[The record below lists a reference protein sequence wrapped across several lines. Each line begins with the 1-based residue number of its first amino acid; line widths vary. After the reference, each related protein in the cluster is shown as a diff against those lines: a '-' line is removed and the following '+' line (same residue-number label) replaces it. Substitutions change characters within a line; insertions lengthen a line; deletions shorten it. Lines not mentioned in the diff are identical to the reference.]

1 MGKLTIIGN
10 DKPVIGKQEMYSV
23 SSVNDWL
30 NPLKSIKNPLQVPKT
45 HWEVMVQTKTGWRK
59 GGSDKEGQIVPYI
72 FGQKSLL
79 HKGIKIAVRQGE
91 DYGELIIHPQ
101 RAKEPKITRV
111 ELLDVNYNPIPKGK
125 KLSYK
130 DTIIARAYCV
140 EMFGM
145 NISFTLWEDDALGGG
160 HNPTINALNKINLVP
175 VLGRVNEKGMAEAV
189 FRLPFY
195 TMAVLIANARTASGD
210 KSEGATHEYYVTAD
224 VVSKHIQ
231 KASPNV
237 NVINPTHVPEPPRK
251 RELPKGHTPPPEKP
265 KTTPAPEKPKPK
277 PNSPKFPVTT
287 GGKKSDDPQGKI
299 LNAEFVDNNGNKL
312 HSSKVG
318 TTVRIKIVAKEMKN
332 KKVTVKIW
340 EEDNFTWTNDKIFEK
355 DYILIG
361 DNSYINNV
369 QLTKKMF
376 DKANDGGGDSRRQ
389 DYFIEVIHNN
399 TSVNS
404 GVMPVSIDATPTEV
418 PSSNNPTSVKKV
430 NSDKKKET
438 KVCECEARVRAF
450 IRMLRVKEGTRDEI
464 GYKTQYSGKQF
475 SDFSEHPQEVVTD
488 SKGKHRSSAAGAY
501 QIMTDTWKNLKGY
514 YQDKNKKWI
523 YSEKLDYAKKYNI
536 SSFDQ
541 ESQDKFCLVIM
552 KHNYVDDR
560 ADSFYNPT
568 VWKDKKNKIH
578 DVAQEQKLKEWRK
591 RFKKQQGDII
601 QMIIDNDIK
610 KAALISSLCWASL
623 PDSPYGQQSSTY
635 TFDMVKTIYEE
646 KLAQELIEPNKE
658 LHLKKGFLKEF
669 GYGCCGDNIKKEEPL
684 PSNCPDDCSQCFE
697 YSDVVPTP
705 KVNDQSGNKNHNRYK
720 KEYRIKSNGKKYYHT
735 GTDILAAVGTEVH
748 SMMCGEVVHIRTD
761 LPQNDYVKGYESPT
775 SYGNTIT
782 IKSKDKTGKIVYHFY
797 AHLSKVKVRVGEK
810 IKHNQIIG
818 LSGSTGN
825 AMHVEV
831 KHRHIHVEAGTSYST
846 VGGSNGKQR
855 CKLNADL
862 NPENYMKSKFDNK
875 GNTL

>member
-1 MGKLTIIGN
+1 
-10 DKPVIGKQEMYSV
+10 
-23 SSVNDWL
+23 
-30 NPLKSIKNPLQVPKT
+30 
-45 HWEVMVQTKTGWRK
+45 MVQTKTGWRK

-79 HKGIKIAVRQGE
+79 HKGIKIVVQQGN
-91 DYGELIIHPQ
+91 DKGELIVHPQ

-111 ELLDVNYNPIPKGK
+111 ELLDANYKPIPKGK

-140 EMFGM
+140 EMFEM
-145 NISFTLWEDDALGGG
+145 NIAFTLWEDDAQGEG
-160 HNPTINALNKINLVP
+160 HNPTINALNKINPVP
-175 VLGRVNEKGMAEAV
+175 VLSRVNEKGMAEAV

-210 KSEGATHEYYVTAD
+210 KSEGPTHEYYVTAD

-231 KASPNV
+231 KASPNINIV
-237 NVINPTHVPEPPRK
+237 NPTHNPEPPRK
-251 RELPKGHTPPPEKP
+251 REAPKGHTPSPAKP
-265 KTTPAPEKPKPK
+265 KTSPAPEKPKPQT
-277 PNSPKFPVTT
+277 NSSKFPVTT

-299 LNAEFVDNNGNKL
+299 LSAEFVDNNGNRL

-318 TTVRIKIVAKEMKN
+318 TTVRIKIVAKEMKD
-332 KKVTVKIW
+332 KKVKVKIW
-340 EEDNFTWTNDKIFEK
+340 EEDNFTWTHDMIFEK
-355 DYILIG
+355 DCILIG
-361 DNSYINNV
+361 DNNYINNV
-369 QLTKKMF
+369 QLTKQMF
-376 DKANDGGGDSRRQ
+376 DKAKDGGSDSARQ
-389 DYFIEVIHNN
+389 DYFIEVIHND
-399 TSVNS
+399 TSVTS
-404 GVMPVSIDATPTEV
+404 AVMPVSADAKPTEV
-418 PSSNNPTSVKKV
+418 ESGNSPVMVKEPKLE
-430 NSDKKKET
+430 KKKEET
-438 KVCECEARVRAF
+438 VCECEARVRAF
-450 IRMLRVKEGTRDEI
+450 IRMLRVKEGTENEI
-464 GYKTQYSGKQF
+464 GYTTQYSGKQF

-488 SKGKHRSSAAGAY
+488 SKGKHRSSAAGSY

-514 YQDKNKKWI
+514 YQDKNKKWN
-523 YSEKLDYAKKYNI
+523 YSGKLDYAKRYNI

-578 DVAQEQKLKEWRK
+578 DIAQEQKLKEWRK

-610 KAALISSLCWASL
+610 RAALISSLCWASL

-635 TFDMVKTIYEE
+635 TFDMVKAIYEE

-669 GYGCCGDNIKKEEPL
+669 GYGCCGDNIKKEELL
-684 PSNCPDDCSQCFE
+684 PSKCPNDCSQCFE

-782 IKSKDKTGKIVYHFY
+782 IRSKDKTGKIVYHFY
-797 AHLSKVKVRVGEK
+797 AHLSKVKVSVGEK

-846 VGGSNGKQR
+846 IGGSDNKQR

>member
-23 SSVNDWL
+23 TTINGWL
-30 NPLKSIKNPLQVPKT
+30 NPLQPIKNPLQVPKA

-59 GGSDKEGQIVPYI
+59 GGSDKEGQMVPYI
-72 FGQKSLL
+72 FGQKSLF
-79 HKGIKIAVRQGE
+79 HKGIKIIVRQGE
-91 DYGELIIHPQ
+91 DYGELIVHPQ

-111 ELLDVNYNPIPKGK
+111 ELLDGNYKPIPKGK

-145 NISFTLWEDDALGGG
+145 NIAFTLWEDDAQGEG
-160 HNPTINALNKINLVP
+160 HNPTVNALNKINPVP
-175 VLGRVNEKGMAEAV
+175 VLSRVNEKGMAEAV

-195 TMAVLIANARTASGD
+195 TMAVMIANARTASGD

-237 NVINPTHVPEPPRK
+237 NVVNPTYNPEPQRK
-251 RELPKGHTPPPEKP
+251 REIPKKQTPSTPKP
-265 KTTPAPEKPKPK
+265 KTTPAAEKPKPK
-277 PNSPKFPVTT
+277 PDSPKFPVTT

-299 LNAEFVDNNGNKL
+299 LSAEFVDKAGNRL

-318 TTVRIKIVAKEMKN
+318 TTVFMKITAKDMKN

-340 EEDNFTWTNDKIFEK
+340 EEDNIKWTNDKIFEK
-355 DYILIG
+355 DYELLYDKNFIWI
-361 DNSYINNV
+361 V
-369 QLTKKMF
+369 LTKKMF
-376 DKANDGGGDSRRQ
+376 IDGNDGGSDSAKQ
-389 DYFIEVIHNN
+389 DYFIEVIHND
-399 TSVNS
+399 TSVTS
-404 GVMPVSIDATPTEV
+404 AVMPVSADAEPT
-418 PSSNNPTSVKKV
+418 KV
-430 NSDKKKET
+430 ESGDSATAVEKAKVEKKKEDH
-438 KVCECEARVRAF
+438 VCECEARVRAF
-450 IRMLRVKEGTRDEI
+450 MRMLRVKEGTDTEK
-464 GYKTQYSGKQF
+464 GYTTQYSKKQF

-488 SKGKHRSSAAGAY
+488 SKGRHSSSAAGAY

-552 KHNYVDDR
+552 KYNYVKDR

-591 RFKKQQGDII
+591 RFKMQNGDII

-610 KAALISSLCWASL
+610 RAALISSLCWASL
-623 PDSPYGQQSSTY
+623 PDSPYGQQNPAY
-635 TFDMVKTIYEE
+635 TFEMVKAIYEE
-646 KLAQELIEPNKE
+646 NLAQELIAPSNE

-669 GYGCCGDNIKKEEPL
+669 GYGCCGETIKKEE
-684 PSNCPDDCSQCFE
+684 SISKSKCPDDCSQCFD
-697 YSDVVPTP
+697 YADVWDSPEISTDNGGKNNNRFGYNSARGHKGIDIV
-705 KVNDQSGNKNHNRYK
+705 SGPIYK
-720 KEYRIKSNGKKYYHT
+720 
-735 GTDILAAVGTEVH
+735 DVH
-748 SMMCGEVVHIRTD
+748 SLLCGEVTAIVNTFKTNQYKFQS
-761 LPQNDYVKGYESPT
+761 L
-775 SYGNTIT
+775 GNTLM
-782 IKSKDKTGKIVYHFY
+782 IKSKDKEGKTVFILYCHLNKVYVKKGD
-797 AHLSKVKVRVGEK
+797 KVKHGQK
-810 IKHNQIIG
+810 IAQ
-818 LSGSTGN
+818 SGSTGN
-825 AMHVEV
+825 ASSSEFPNGIKGSGINKKYWHC
-831 KHRHIHVEAGTSYST
+831 HIEAATKGDGYNNFLKLGSYRI
-846 VGGSNGKQR
+846 K
-855 CKLNADL
+855 AED
-862 NPENYMKSKFDNK
+862 YMKTKFDNN
-875 GNTL
+875 GNSIK